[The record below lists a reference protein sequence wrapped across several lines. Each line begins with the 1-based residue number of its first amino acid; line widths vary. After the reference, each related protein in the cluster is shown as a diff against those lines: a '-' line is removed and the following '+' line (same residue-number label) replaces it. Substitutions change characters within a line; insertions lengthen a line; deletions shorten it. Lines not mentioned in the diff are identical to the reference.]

1 MNLIQQL
8 DQFNTAEI
16 SDALDACGIEGA
28 LLGIKPVSVETKV
41 VGPVFTPHNVHFRI
55 NIDIN

>member
-1 MNLIQQL
+1 MDLIQQL

-28 LLGIKPVSVETKV
+28 LLAQRVP
-41 VGPVFTPHNVHFRI
+41 
-55 NIDIN
+55 